1 MAQLIIS
8 IQEENERPIVGASIG
23 LENTA
28 TNDTR
33 NTRTTSA
40 GTGIISDLQAGTYL
54 IKTKAPGFLLSEQS
68 ITLQPDENRDIR
80 ISLRPESIAN
90 TTSQNQESDIDISVT
105 PATTTEGQIAVLRAQ
120 IQGHANGTK
129 YKWEVDNGILRGDP
143 TSLVTNWD
151 TTGIGAGQYIA
162 TLYAQGPTEEV
173 MIKLGS
179 TSLTVTQRPI
189 SRDDI
194 VPVALARDN
203 TPQTDDQALWVTI
216 RNRTNGIGF
225 KSYSEFINNILC
237 GDEDN
242 NHPATAN
249 LRLKRG
255 ELNPQFTGMGTYNL
269 LKVATEAFLLLGC
282 GTLIKDEVK
291 FDEDQEEKR
300 LGHRLTVKDIQEK
313 LGDYLG
319 ESATLPYLRLILIN
333 AFGEDYE
340 DKKIIDSPFC
350 DGILASNVDA
360 GTAPCFLELIWS
372 YWHEEGML
380 AQTTNAVTLRFQN
393 KRTPSL
399 KDPLARLALDPVRPM
414 SNLLWGYIQDEP
426 FRLSVPRRAYEY
438 DNHYGLALVGKVVPK
453 LTSAETRSKFLEAFH
468 NLLNTATAFYR
479 DDDDKMITA
488 DGFSLLNALKE
499 VHLLLAQGANNQF
512 RELPW
517 TSRVEMLI
525 QQWLLA
531 RPEIQRFLGGRTM
544 VPYKEA
550 WMGQVD
556 SMKQLQE
563 WSDTS
568 VTHFRDLGAF
578 GEQII
583 LSVRYGNWIDITDQ
597 DNAKNWARYWRQEIQ
612 GYIHAYRAATGI
624 DLASTPVNTTMP
636 AMLLHNRLAKQ
647 ASA

>member
-8 IQEENERPIVGASIG
+8 TQTKDESPIAGASIRI
-23 LENTA
+23 ENSV
-28 TNDTR
+28 TNKAH
-33 NTRTTSA
+33 NTQTTSV
-40 GTGIISDLQAGTYL
+40 GTGMFSDLQAGTYL
-54 IKTKAPGFLLSEQS
+54 LTIIASNFKQKQES
-68 ITLQPDENRDIR
+68 ITLESDQNRDIR
-80 ISLRPESIAN
+80 ITLIPELAIS
-90 TTSQNQESDIDISVT
+90 TSQNQVNDVVISVT
-105 PATTTEGQIAVLRAQ
+105 PATTTEGQVAVLSAQ
-120 IQGHANGTK
+120 IQGQTNGTK
-129 YKWEVDNGILRGDP
+129 YKWEVDNGILSDP
-143 TSLVTNWD
+143 TSLITNWD
-151 TTGIGAGQYIA
+151 TTGIGAGKYTA
-162 TLYAQGPTEEV
+162 TLYTQDSAGEAMVE
-173 MIKLGS
+173 LGS

-203 TPQTDDQALWVTI
+203 TPQTDDQALWVAI
-216 RNRTNGIGF
+216 RSRTNAIGF
-225 KSYSEFINNILC
+225 KSYSEFVNNILC
-237 GDEDN
+237 GDGDN
-242 NHPATAN
+242 NHPGTAN

-300 LGHRLTVKDIQEK
+300 LGRRLTIKDIQEK

-319 ESATLPYLRLILIN
+319 ESATLPYLRLILRN

-636 AMLLHNRLAKQ
+636 AMLLQNRLAKQ